1 MIYVYRLFIYIV
13 IILSPIIIIIRI
25 FKKKEN
31 SKRFLEKFS
40 FFKEKREVGDLIWF
54 HGASVGELKSIIPI
68 LNELEKNIKIKQIL
82 VTSNT
87 LSSSK
92 VLEKY
97 KFKKVVHQFFPIDN
111 YYVVK
116 NFINYWKPIKVFF
129 IDSEIWPNLIFY
141 LHEKKISFGLINA
154 RLSKKS
160 YERWKFFSN
169 FSKTIFTKFDF
180 CLTANLETK
189 RYLKNLKVKKIK
201 FIGNL
206 KFVRNKR
213 EKIIKFKNI
222 EKLLR
227 NKKIWCA
234 SSTHKNE
241 ELVCGNVHINLKKK
255 YKNLLTI
262 IIPRHIER
270 VPYIKKDLEKL
281 GLVVHVHNSKKKN
294 FKGIDVYIVNTY
306 GETNSF
312 YNVSKNIFMGGSL
325 IEHGGQNPL
334 EAVRFG
340 CRIIHGPNIYNF
352 KEIYAFLKKKGL
364 SKEVSSSS
372 MLEKYLDKNFSTAKN
387 KKKIQTVIKV
397 LGNDILKKTY
407 DEIKKT

>member
-1 MIYVYRLFIYIV
+1 MIYVYRLFIYLI
-13 IILSPIIIIIRI
+13 IILSPIIIVFRI
-25 FKKKEN
+25 LNNKEN
-31 SKRFLEKFS
+31 PKRFLEKFGYI
-40 FFKEKREVGDLIWF
+40 KKKRKVGNLIWF

-68 LNELEKNIKIKQIL
+68 LIELEKNINIKQIL

-97 KFKKVVHQFFPIDN
+97 KFKKVVHQFFPVDD
-111 YYVVK
+111 YYIIK
-116 NFINYWKPIKVFF
+116 NFINHWKPIKVFF

-141 LHEKKISFGLINA
+141 LHKKKIPFGLINA
-154 RLSKKS
+154 RLSKKT
-160 YERWKFFSN
+160 YTKWKFISN
-169 FSKTIFTKFDF
+169 FSQSIFTKFNF

-189 RYLKNLKVKKIK
+189 KYLKNLKVKKIK

-206 KFVRNKR
+206 KFIKNNK
-213 EKIIKFKNI
+213 EKIIKFKNFD
-222 EKLLR
+222 KFLR
-227 NKKIWCA
+227 GKKIWCA
-234 SSTHKNE
+234 SSTHKGE

-281 GLVVHVHNSKKKN
+281 GLVVHVHNKKIK
-294 FKGIDVYIVNTY
+294 FLEKIDIYIVNTY
-306 GETNSF
+306 GETTSF
-312 YNVSKNIFMGGSL
+312 YNFTKNIFMGGSL

-340 CRIIHGPNIYNF
+340 CRILHGPNIFNF
-352 KEIYAFLKKKGL
+352 KEIYAFLKKKSL
-364 SKEVSSSS
+364 SKEVNSSA
-372 MLEKYLDKNFSTAKN
+372 MLEKYLDKYFSTAKDT
-387 KKKIQTVIKV
+387 KKIQSVIKV
-397 LGNDILKKTY
+397 IGNDILKKTY